1 MAEFF
6 FRLCVQTRSSHPP
19 SIQQHGEVGWVQ
31 TDRCLVRSVQVSTVG
46 AEGARGIR
54 TELCAFHGAGSPEAR
69 SFIHQASTTFLQQA
83 QSVRVVATW
92 ARSVYPQPKCCL
104 VCGCVDCVPFSLTLV
119 AGFKFQTRRFNFC
132 WKSSVKKRDH
142 EPRVCWCGL
151 SLTTLQAYTHNQ
163 LTPWACGKKV

>member
-1 MAEFF
+1 MEVCGHFANVIIKQVTDTRGGRVAEFF
-6 FRLCVQTRSSHPP
+6 FRLCVHTRSSHPP

-119 AGFKFQTRRFNFC
+119 CRFQVSNSQIQLLLEIIC
-132 WKSSVKKRDH
+132 QKKG
-142 EPRVCWCGL
+142 PR
-151 SLTTLQAYTHNQ
+151 TTCLLA
-163 LTPWACGKKV
+163 